1 MTDPS
6 LFDELAHRQC
16 RRCGLFKALPEFSAS
31 RRANGSVKFS
41 SYCPPCRKAYQHVWY
56 LRNREKCLAA
66 AAARRAA
73 ARAVERPNPVPAE
86 RRPLSEAV
94 GFRAHA
100 NTRLQ
105 GDAGMGVAIAYF
117 SRIGIRIGIPLT
129 DSQPYDLM
137 IDDGGNLSR
146 VQVRTTTVREGRSYV
161 VGLKTV
167 GGNKTQLITKVFD
180 PTAYEWL
187 FVVCGDATVYLI
199 PATAISARYS
209 IFLGR
214 KYEPFRLEG

>member
-1 MTDPS
+1 MSGTCGTATSVSPRAPRAG
-6 LFDELAHRQC
+6 LLQ
-16 RRCGLFKALPEFSAS
+16 RRNE
-31 RRANGSVKFS
+31 
-41 SYCPPCRKAYQHVWY
+41 H
-56 LRNREKCLAA
+56 
-66 AAARRAA
+66 
-73 ARAVERPNPVPAE
+73 
-86 RRPLSEAV
+86 RRPPLRGGSPLREAV
-94 GFRAHA
+94 GFRARA

-117 SRIGIRIGIPLT
+117 SRIGVRIGIPLT

-180 PTAYEWL
+180 PTAYECQIQHL
-187 FVVCGDATVYLI
+187 PRAKIRGLPARGLSTYPDMNSKLERATGFE
-199 PATAISARYS
+199 PALRVWKTRVLTSWTTPARPHSVTLRRVAARSIGRHSRTSAG
-209 IFLGR
+209 I
-214 KYEPFRLEG
+214 